1 MTQAE
6 LRGYAQRLDAL
17 NRKHAAAMQ
26 RRREEAQQEAH
37 RLARRL
43 YESLPG
49 LKGVY
54 GFGSLFV
61 PGATFTDLSDIDLAI
76 DGGELIEA
84 VRICLHSPFRVDVVD
99 ITNPDDPISQD
110 IRNNAARL

>member
-17 NRKHAAAMQ
+17 NRKHDAAMQ
-26 RRREEAQQEAH
+26 RRKEEAQQEAH
-37 RLARRL
+37 RLAQQL

-61 PGATFTDLSDIDLAI
+61 PGSTFTNHSDIDLAI

-84 VRICLHSPFRVDVVD
+84 VRICHHSSFRVDVVD
-99 ITNPDDPISQD
+99 ITDPDDPISQD
-110 IRNNAARL
+110 IRNHAVRL

>member
-6 LRGYAQRLDAL
+6 LRGYSHRLAEL
-17 NRKHAAAMQ
+17 NREHDKAMH
-26 RRREEAQQEAH
+26 RRREEALREAY

-54 GFGSLFV
+54 GFGSVFETRS
-61 PGATFTDLSDIDLAI
+61 PYTEHSDIDLAI
-76 DGGELIEA
+76 DGGELIDA
-84 VRICLHSPFRVDVVD
+84 VRICLHSPFQVDVVD
-99 ITNPDDPISQD
+99 ITDPEAPLSRQ
-110 IRNNAARL
+110 IRERAVRL